1 MAPLDVPL
9 PADFPPEL
17 AQAVACEAA
26 EDADRVGLFLRE
38 LNDGLARR
46 GLQTLPRRLPAGLLL
61 GLGAALR
68 LLAWEGTGSRAH
80 LPADLPPA
88 MKAIR
93 DLFAALGKQPA
104 SLEARGGELVLR
116 VVRAWVDHFAWHG
129 RAAWGADL
137 VLGGAEEDALVDAL
151 AEFLWA
157 NRHALSAQGGEQP

>member
-1 MAPLDVPL
+1 MAPLNVPL

-17 AQAVACEAA
+17 VQAVACEAA

-38 LNDGLARR
+38 LNHGLARR
-46 GLQTLPRRLPAGLLL
+46 GQTLPRRLPAGLLL

-93 DLFAALGKQPA
+93 DLFAALGKRPA
-104 SLEARGGELVLR
+104 SLEALARELVLR

-151 AEFLWA
+151 ADFLWE
-157 NRHALSAQGGEQP
+157 NSHAPDAQGGEQP

>member
-17 AQAVACEAA
+17 VQAVACEAA

-46 GLQTLPRRLPAGLLL
+46 GQTLPRRLPAGLLL

-68 LLAWEGTGSRAH
+68 LLVWEGTGSRAH
-80 LPADLPPA
+80 LPADLPQA
-88 MKAIR
+88 MGAIR
-93 DLFAALGKQPA
+93 DLFAALGKRPA
-104 SLEARGGELVLR
+104 SLEALARELVLR
-116 VVRAWVDHFAWHG
+116 VLQVRVENFAWQG

-151 AEFLWA
+151 ADFLWA
-157 NRHALSAQGGEQP
+157 NRHAPGAQGGEQP